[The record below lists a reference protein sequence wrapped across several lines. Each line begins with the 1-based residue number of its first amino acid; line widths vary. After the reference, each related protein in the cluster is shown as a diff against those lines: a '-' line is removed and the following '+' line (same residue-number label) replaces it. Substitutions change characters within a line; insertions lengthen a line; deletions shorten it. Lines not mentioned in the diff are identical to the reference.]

1 MVFIGG
7 FLQVERDRHIKTAE
21 RSATLMELWQSE
33 AVRQL
38 EEVKHIDEGI
48 AEVNKRFGWEK
59 K

>member
-1 MVFIGG
+1 
-7 FLQVERDRHIKTAE
+7 
-21 RSATLMELWQSE
+21 MELWQSE